1 MAPVETLGLSKSPA
15 VAISR
20 ASGSDYSVD
29 GVPSDRVAVAPERTG
44 SGTDEVVR
52 ALTDLI
58 VARVLTPGDPLP
70 AEPELSREL
79 DIGRNSL
86 REAIRALRGIG
97 VVEVRHGYGTFVGEL
112 PKSALTDELFFH
124 SRVALTD
131 GKEYLHHLFEVR
143 ESLEHGL
150 LSSLI
155 SDCLVP
161 DGGRLTA
168 ILERMDAEAQL
179 GAIDPR
185 TDQEFHEVLYE
196 PLRNLVATSPIR
208 QTQDA
213 IAHRDPCA
221 TGLDCQQ
228 DRVIPV
234 GGEHGSHGVLVH
246 PGHELPEDA
255 RLARDERTRRRLNM
269 YGNPQDSIQERSAA

>member
-1 MAPVETLGLSKSPA
+1 MAPVETLGLPKSPA
-15 VAISR
+15 LAISR

-70 AEPELSREL
+70 AEPELSTEL
-79 DIGRNSL
+79 GIGRNSL
-86 REAIRALRGIG
+86 REAIRELRGIG

-112 PKSALTDELFFH
+112 PMSALTDELFFH

-131 GKEYLHHLFEVR
+131 GKEYLRHLFEVR
-143 ESLEHGL
+143 ESLEQGL
-150 LSSLI
+150 LI
-155 SDCLVP
+155 SDRLAP
-161 DGGRLTA
+161 DGDRLTA

-185 TDQEFHEVLYE
+185 TDQESHEVLYQ
-196 PLRNLVATSPIR
+196 PLRNLVATPPIR
-208 QTQDA
+208 QTRMRLR
-213 IAHRDPCA
+213 IAPRAPPA
-221 TGLDCQQ
+221 LTAN
-228 DRVIPV
+228 RIV
-234 GGEHGSHGVLVH
+234 
-246 PGHELPEDA
+246 
-255 RLARDERTRRRLNM
+255 
-269 YGNPQDSIQERSAA
+269 